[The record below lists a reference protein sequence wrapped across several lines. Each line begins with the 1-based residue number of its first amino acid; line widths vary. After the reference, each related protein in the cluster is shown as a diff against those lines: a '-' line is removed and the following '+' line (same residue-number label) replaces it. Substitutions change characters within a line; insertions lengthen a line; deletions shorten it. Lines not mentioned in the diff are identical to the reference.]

1 MAGLLILLLLCF
13 FIAVQ
18 SPRVQTGLAR
28 YVTSRLEKSLGG
40 HFSIGTIRLM
50 PFNAV
55 VVKDVVLL
63 DDSPYTEDIYGRGHK
78 HLDTLA
84 SIGRLSATL
93 SLGSLFN
100 HKGLHLNRVEIEDPF
115 FLLTSEPDSVYGS
128 NLARVLRLGPSGD
141 DSPMSL
147 DSIFTI
153 DHVNI
158 INGRYRMVSF
168 YPGTPG
174 KHGIDYDDMDLSFN
188 LKGHD
193 VSFYGA
199 RCHAVVDHLDALDKS
214 GYGITDAR
222 GTVAVGQ
229 GRTEV
234 GKLLF
239 CDNMGSELHMK
250 KVTLSYED
258 MSCWS
263 DFLNRVDLDVLFEP
277 SHLMLESISGFSG
290 GVFYGDRFP
299 IDISSGRFKG
309 TVADFR
315 ISDLRMTNP
324 TGGTSGTVN
333 GTCRGIPD
341 TPNMAID
348 ATLEGFTFTL
358 EGLEKGL
365 AELSAKV
372 PLKKMAPGTVFHLD
386 GEVHGIL
393 NDFAASVRLR
403 SAIGS
408 LNARAKALYVLDQKP
423 MSFSA
428 TASSDALDLGKLLG
442 SGELGPCTMKADAKI
457 RLPKGGP
464 QIDVERL
471 DIERLRFHG
480 YDYGDISVTGRMKG
494 DDVEASIVSS
504 DPNAPLSL
512 LADLNISDKSG
523 RVNLDLGDVDLA
535 ALNLDT
541 RGGAS
546 RVSCSISAEQ
556 GLDKEAPADIF
567 ISGLKL
573 TNDAGIHDIGDIGVM
588 AKVWSEHWSVILTSD
603 ALDAKFDGTS
613 KFAALLSDMKR
624 VTLERHFP
632 GYFTPG
638 ADVDDNHT
646 RAASLSAVFH
656 DTEGLLSFIMP
667 ELSIARGTALNLDLD
682 ERGTLMGYIKSPSI
696 SYGGIKASGLGLA
709 LGNQDGELGFNL
721 NADLLKLNSISFQE
735 ATLGATGNNDT
746 AQVSLTYEGA
756 DLLEKGSEL
765 FIEAGLARDA
775 DGKPAMELRTRPSFI
790 RIKNDTWQLDE
801 SAISFTSKGLLVDGF
816 RLASDNQS
824 IAINGATN
832 PDSYETLDVDLHN
845 LDLSIINDFITQG
858 IPSLGGIIDGSAT
871 LVSPFPSELGLSGNL
886 KLNDLVLGGRKAGD
900 FHLQSSWDDKSRHVN
915 LNLINMVDSVRTL
928 QVSGGYGT
936 RDRKIDAEADLSGFD
951 IGIVA
956 PFVQGALKDIGGTVS
971 GRIKAAGTLDKP
983 LLTSDAIQLHDV
995 FAHIDYTNV
1004 TYFVN
1009 GIMDLDGQYAHFNSM
1024 GIKDANGGLGVLNG
1038 TFKYKDLK
1046 DFRIDAGVVMNRLK
1060 AIDIPMQSEAAIYG
1074 DLAISGN
1081 GHISG
1086 PFNSLYVD
1094 ADISTAGNGIV
1105 NVPISSSSSASGSDL
1120 LTFTKPE
1127 MPDDGTEGAEPAQ
1140 EAPKGKSSFSMHAKV
1155 NVSPEVIANVEID
1168 KDSGHVLTAGGNG
1181 AVVLDL
1187 NTAKDRFQLR
1197 GDYIIDNG
1205 KYQFN
1210 IPGIVSKEF
1219 DIREGSALKF
1229 NGNVMESTLNINAVH
1244 TVKTSLS
1251 PIVADS
1257 TAVSS
1262 RRLVE
1267 CILNI
1272 GGKLKEPDVKFD
1284 INVPDLEPGTKM
1296 QVEGALA
1303 TNDKKQKQ
1311 FVALL
1316 LFGTFLPEEGAGVVN
1331 GTNMIFSNVGEIVS
1345 GQLNN
1350 ILQKLDIPLDFGFGY
1365 QQDNVGTDLFDVAV
1379 STQLFNNRI
1388 IVNGSVGN
1396 RKYSTS
1402 TNPNGDVV
1410 GDIEIGYKIFN
1421 SGELIVKAFSHSADQ
1436 FTSSLDFSQRNGAG
1450 LTYQKEYNTV
1460 SELFKEMFMS
1470 KKRKAN
1476 EAQRESG
1483 KKKEMKVINIE

>member
-1 MAGLLILLLLCF
+1 M
-13 FIAVQ
+13 Q

-40 HFSIGTIRLM
+40 HFSIGAIQLM

-55 VVKDVVLL
+55 VVKDVVLV
-63 DDSPYTEDIYGRGHK
+63 DDTPYTEDIYGRGHK
-78 HLDTLA
+78 NLDTLA

-93 SLGSLFN
+93 SLKSLFN
-100 HKGLHLNRVEIEDPF
+100 HKGLHLNHVEIEDPLF
-115 FLLTSEPDSVYGS
+115 QLTTEPDSVYGS
-128 NLARVLRLGPSGD
+128 NLARILRLGESSD

-158 INGRYRMVSF
+158 INGRFRMVSF
-168 YPGTPG
+168 MPGSSYE
-174 KHGIDYDDMDLSFN
+174 HGIDYGDMDLTFD

-199 RCHAVVDHLDALDKS
+199 RCHAVVDHLNAIDKS

-229 GRTEV
+229 GKTEV
-234 GKLLF
+234 DRMLF
-239 CDNMGSELHMK
+239 CDNMDTELHLK

-263 DFLNRVDLDVLFEP
+263 DFLNRVDLDVVFEP

-299 IDISSGRFKG
+299 IDIHSGRFKG

-315 ISDLRMTNP
+315 ISNLHMTNP

-348 ATLEGFTFTL
+348 ATLDGFTFTL
-358 EGLEKGL
+358 EGLQKGL
-365 AELSAKV
+365 AELSANV
-372 PLKKMAPGTVFHLD
+372 PLKKMAPGTVFHMD

-393 NDFAASVRLR
+393 NDFAANVRLR
-403 SAIGS
+403 SAIGN
-408 LNARAKALYVLDQKP
+408 LNARAKTLCVLDKKP
-423 MSFSA
+423 MSISA
-428 TASSDALDLGKLLG
+428 TATSDALDLGKLLG
-442 SGELGPCTMKADAKI
+442 NSELGPCTMKADARI

-480 YDYGDISVTGRMKG
+480 YDYSDIALTGNMKG
-494 DDVEASIVSS
+494 DDVEARLVSS

-512 LADLNISDKSG
+512 VASVNIPEKSG
-523 RVNLDLGDVDLA
+523 RLRLNLDDVDLA

-546 RVSCSISAEQ
+546 RVSCAISAEQ
-556 GLDKEAPADIF
+556 GIDKESPADIF
-567 ISGLKL
+567 ISDLKL
-573 TNDAGIHDIGDIGVM
+573 TNDAGTHEIGDIGVM
-588 AKVWSEHWSVILTSD
+588 AKVWSERWSVILSSE

-613 KFAALLSDMKR
+613 EFAALVSDIKR
-624 VTLERHFP
+624 VTLERYFP
-632 GYFTPG
+632 GYFTPT
-638 ADVDDNHT
+638 ADTSDSHT
-646 RAASLSAVFH
+646 RAASLIAVFH
-656 DTEGLLSFIMP
+656 DTEGLLSFFMP
-667 ELSIARGTALNLDLD
+667 ELSIARGTALNLDLN
-682 ERGTLMGYIKSPSI
+682 EHGTLMGYIKSPSI
-696 SYGGIKASGLGLA
+696 SYGDIKASGLGLA
-709 LGNQDGELGFNL
+709 LGNQEDELGFNL
-721 NADLLKLNSISFQE
+721 NADLLQIGNISFNE
-735 ATLGATGNNDT
+735 ATLGATGNNDL
-746 AQVSLTYEGA
+746 AELSLTYEGA

-765 FIEAGLARDA
+765 FVEAGLVRDA
-775 DGKPAMELRTRPSFI
+775 EGKPALDLRTRPSCI
-790 RIKNDTWQLDE
+790 RIKNDSWQLDE
-801 SAISFTSKGLLVDGF
+801 SEISFSSKGLLVDGF
-816 RLASDNQS
+816 RLASDKQS

-832 PDSYETLDVDLHN
+832 PNDHETLDVDIHN
-845 LDLSIINDFITQG
+845 LDLSIINEFITQG

-886 KLNDLVLGGRKAGD
+886 KVNDLVLGGEKAGD

-915 LNLINMVDSVRTL
+915 LHLVNMVDDVRKL
-928 QVSGGYGT
+928 QVTGGYGT
-936 RDRKIDAEADLSGFD
+936 KDRKIDAEIDLDGFNV
-951 IGIVA
+951 GIA
-956 PFVQGALKDIGGTVS
+956 SPFVLGALKDIGGAVS
-971 GRIKAAGTLDKP
+971 GKINAAGTLDKP
-983 LLTSDAIQLHDV
+983 LLTSDSIQLHDV
-995 FAHIDYTNV
+995 FAQIGYTNV
-1004 TYFVN
+1004 TYIVN
-1009 GIMDLDGQYAHFNSM
+1009 GTMTLDGSYAHFNSM
-1024 GIKDANGGLGVLNG
+1024 GVKDAHGGLGVLNG
-1038 TFKYKDLK
+1038 TLKYKDLK
-1046 DFRIDAGVVMNRLK
+1046 DFRIDAGLDMSRLK

-1086 PFNSLYVD
+1086 PFSSLYVD
-1094 ADISTAGNGIV
+1094 ADISTAGSGTV
-1105 NVPISSSSSASGSDL
+1105 NVPISSSSSASGSNL
-1120 LTFTKPE
+1120 LTFTQPE
-1127 MPDDGTEGAEPAQ
+1127 IPEEGAEGAEIVQ
-1140 EAPKGKSSFSMHAKV
+1140 EVHSGKSSFSMHAKV
-1155 NVSPEVIANVEID
+1155 NVSPDVTANVEID

-1197 GDYIIDNG
+1197 GDYIIDKG

-1219 DIREGSALKF
+1219 DIREGSSLKF

-1244 TVKTSLS
+1244 AVKTSLS

-1296 QVEGALA
+1296 QVDGVLS
-1303 TNDKKQKQ
+1303 TNDKIQKQ

-1450 LTYQKEYNTV
+1450 LTYQKEFDTV
-1460 SELFKEMFMS
+1460 YGLFKEMFMS

-1476 EAQRESG
+1476 EAQREAR
-1483 KKKEMKVINIE
+1483 KEKEMKVINIEKWQKGK